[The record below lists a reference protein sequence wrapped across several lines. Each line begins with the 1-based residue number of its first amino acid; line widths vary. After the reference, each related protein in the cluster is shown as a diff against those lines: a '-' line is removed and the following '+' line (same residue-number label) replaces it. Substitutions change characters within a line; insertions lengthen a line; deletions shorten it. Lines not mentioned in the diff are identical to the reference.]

1 VIQDD
6 ANTINRLILGDGS
19 CQFLFEFA
27 ILNTGRPDK
36 IDRLVLLFFAAGRPF
51 LFEFAIFNT
60 GRSDKIDR
68 LVLLFFAAG
77 RPYMSNVMV
86 SNNS

>member
-19 CQFLFEFA
+19 CRFLFELA
-27 ILNTGRPDK
+27 IPNTGRPDN
-36 IDRLVLLFFAAGRPF
+36 IDRLVLL
-51 LFEFAIFNT
+51 I
-60 GRSDKIDR
+60 
-68 LVLLFFAAG
+68 FAAG

-86 SNNS
+86 SDNS